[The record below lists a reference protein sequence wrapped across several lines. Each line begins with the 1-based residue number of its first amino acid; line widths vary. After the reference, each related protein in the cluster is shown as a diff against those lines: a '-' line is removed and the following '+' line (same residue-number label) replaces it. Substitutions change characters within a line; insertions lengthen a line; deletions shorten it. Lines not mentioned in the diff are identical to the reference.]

1 MAIPVQFQQFK
12 AAGIYRVVYDKS
24 TVLGTEAELL
34 RLVVGYSPKGPFNT
48 PVYIKSATDFIAM
61 FGNISKTLEK
71 RGCFFHRTA
80 IQALEAGPIL
90 CLNLKKFDTET
101 VGVANISDTIETTT
115 VPVRNIF
122 DTSRFWKLEPNNL
135 DSIKVTGQDG
145 SENVYLHISSIDSK
159 ETSNSFLIR
168 KPADSKVKAY
178 DITVSEWYNTYGQEV
193 PEYLMDDS
201 LADVRIKD
209 FFTEVYVFSGKF
221 DGVQNSSLKDYF
233 EAYTVPASGN
243 DVYEIEDLYV
253 ASSNSDYVAQRYY
266 VKADIDETTKIED
279 NSGYAKGNKDAYANV
294 GIPAENAVWFES
306 KDDAYYI
313 AEEDRDENGDPIL
326 YTTFQHPE
334 LNTPE
339 SGKYMVTT
347 TVTAEDGS
355 TSEVTFEVFPY
366 YDEEYNAAGFR
377 QFVKYT
383 AYTEA
388 ELQAYYPSYSTV
400 VRNDD
405 GTINEGLS
413 VVAYPEWKK
422 TETKIRVKETVENAF
437 GDQID
442 ALDALYNEQG
452 SGALGHYI
460 GCMLP
465 NFMDP
470 NSGYKAIDI
479 LFNLDSD
486 VHHMMMSLN
495 DNLIENAGTVN
506 GVILSANEDVVEPLS
521 FALMNTVNNLVPTYL
536 PGYDFVT
543 YAKPSTNSVADKL
556 AWQSAILDVL
566 KEEKGLR
573 EGLLSAAETDYRYIV
588 DSFESFG
595 TTNINYQLKSQLSLI
610 AKQKEL
616 CFAILNFPSVSS
628 LCKVPEQRFTSN
640 GIFNINKVVNNIV
653 LPSENNGASF
663 CAFYTPLKFS
673 DGYVDTIV
681 PSAGLV
687 SNLFMAKYNGRAAYS
702 IIAGPNYANVQYPQL
717 VGPDYNYSQSELQ
730 VIEPFGVNCMIYRPT
745 FGTFVNANQTAKQ
758 TPKTALSAIN
768 VRELVIYLQDAIGKV
783 LQSYQWE
790 FNNPVTR
797 EAIKSKADLIC
808 ETAKRDGGI
817 QAYLN
822 VMDESNNTPEIIDNE
837 MCVLSTSI
845 EPGRGA
851 GKMIHELTIYRTGGM
866 SSSITEA

>member
-24 TVLGTEAELL
+24 TVLGTEAGII

-48 PVYIKSATDFIAM
+48 PVFIKSVSDFIAM

-101 VGVANISDTIETTT
+101 VGVATISDTIFTSAT
-115 VPVRNIF
+115 PVRNIF
-122 DTSRFWKLEPNNL
+122 DTTRFWKLEPDNL
-135 DSIKVTGQDG
+135 QSIKNASGNDA
-145 SENVYLHISSIDSK
+145 YLHISSIDSK
-159 ETSNSFLIR
+159 ETSNSFFIR
-168 KPADSKVKAY
+168 KPAYSKVKAY
-178 DITVSEWYNTYGQEV
+178 DISVSEWYNTYGQEV
-193 PEYLMDDS
+193 PEYLMDEA
-201 LADVRIKD
+201 LADARIMD
-209 FFTEVYVFSGKF
+209 FFTEIYVFSGKF

-233 EAYTVPASGN
+233 EAYTVPAEGN
-243 DVYEIEDLYV
+243 DVYKIEDLYV
-253 ASSNSDYVAQRYY
+253 ASADSDNVMPIYF
-266 VKADIDETTKIED
+266 VKSTIEESTKIID

-294 GIPAENAVWFES
+294 GIPSENSVCFDSPFNAF
-306 KDDAYYI
+306 YI
-313 AEEDRDENGDPIL
+313 PEEELNEDGTPVL

-334 LNTPE
+334 LLAPTTD
-339 SGKYMVTT
+339 GKYIVTSL
-347 TVTAEDGS
+347 EKDGVAV
-355 TSEVTFEVFPY
+355 EAFEVFPY
-366 YDEEYNAAGFR
+366 YDEEYNAAGYR
-377 QFVKYT
+377 QFVKYAT
-383 AYTEA
+383 YTEA
-388 ELQAYYPSYSTV
+388 ELQTYYPSYSTV
-400 VRNDD
+400 VRNED

-413 VVAYPEWKK
+413 IVAFPEWKK

-437 GDQID
+437 GDEID
-442 ALDALYNEQG
+442 ALDALFAEQG

-465 NFMDP
+465 NFVDP
-470 NSGYKAIDI
+470 NYGYKAIDI

-495 DNLIENAGTVN
+495 DTMLENTGSVMGIVVDAV
-506 GVILSANEDVVEPLS
+506 EDKIEPLS
-521 FALMNTVNNLVPTYL
+521 FALMNTADNLVPTYL

-543 YAKPSTNSVADKL
+543 FAKPKSNSIVDKL
-556 AWQSAILDVL
+556 AWQVAILDVL
-566 KEEKGLR
+566 KDEKGLR
-573 EGLLSAAETDYRYIV
+573 EGLLSAAEVDYRYIV

-595 TTNINYQLKSQLSLI
+595 TSNINYQLKSQLSLI

-628 LCKVPEQRFTSN
+628 LCKVPEQRFTTN
-640 GIFNINKVVNNIV
+640 GIFNINKVVSNLV

-687 SNLFMAKYNGRAAYS
+687 SNLFMAKYNGRAPYN
-702 IIAGPNYANVQYPQL
+702 IIAGPNYANVRYAQL
-717 VGPDYNYSQSELQ
+717 VGPDYNYSQAELN

-758 TPKTALSAIN
+758 TPKTALSAVN
-768 VRELVIYLQDAIGKV
+768 VRELVIFLQDEIGKV
-783 LQSYQWE
+783 LQAYQWE
-790 FNNPVTR
+790 FNNPLTR
-797 EAIKSKADLIC
+797 EAIKSRADLIC
-808 ETAKRDGGI
+808 ETAKLDGGI

-822 VMDESNNTPEIIDNE
+822 IMDESNNTPEIIDNE

-845 EPGRGA
+845 EPGRGM
-851 GKMIHELTIYRTGGM
+851 GKMIHELAIYRTGGM
-866 SSSITEA
+866 SSMIKEA